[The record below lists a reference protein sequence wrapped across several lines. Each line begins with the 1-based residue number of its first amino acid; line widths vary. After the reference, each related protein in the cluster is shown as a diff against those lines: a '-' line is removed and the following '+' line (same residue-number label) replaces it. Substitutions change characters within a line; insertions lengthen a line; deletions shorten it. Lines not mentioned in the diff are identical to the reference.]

1 MPTRSAL
8 ITGASRGIG
17 REIAHRLAA
26 DGYSLTLSARHERS
40 LAEACEQ
47 LRAASNVEISSV
59 PCDLRNDDDV
69 HRLAAAHGDRF
80 GGTLDLL
87 VLNAGVATDGAVAD
101 VSMKSVDLTLNV
113 NFRAQFLLVQD
124 ALPLLRKAAAARPD
138 HGGKVIALSSITGL
152 VSEPNLAAYGASKA
166 ALVSLCETVTQ
177 EEYVNRVTAS
187 AVCPGY
193 VDTDMTT
200 TIRESLDRGDMLTA
214 ADVAEIVMAITRL
227 SARAVVPSV
236 ALTRAGRNLWRA

>member
-17 REIAHRLAA
+17 REIARRLAA
-26 DGYSLTLSARHERS
+26 DGYSLTLSARHEQS

-47 LRAASNVEISSV
+47 LRGASTVEIASI
-59 PCDLRNDDDV
+59 PCDLRNDDHV
-69 HRLAAAHGDRF
+69 LALVAAHADRF
-80 GGTLDLL
+80 GTLDLL

-101 VSMKSVDLTLNV
+101 VLMKSVDLTLDI
-113 NFRAQFLLVQD
+113 NFRAQFLLVQA
-124 ALPLLRKAAAARPD
+124 ALPLLRKAAATRPD

-177 EEYVNRVTAS
+177 EEYVNRITAS
-187 AVCPGY
+187 AICPGY

-200 TIRESLDRGDMLTA
+200 AIRDSVDQSDMLTA
-214 ADVAEIVMAITRL
+214 GDVAEIVMAITRL